1 MMRTMITLLSPR
13 FLSFKNGGLSRN
25 AGNRRVRFLLFV
37 LIGVLFWAGAFSGF
51 YRVLVYFRGIEEFGA
66 ILANKLL
73 SMIILTFFSL
83 LLFSSI
89 VVSLSKLY
97 LSRDLTLVHS
107 LPVARSDIFWARWI
121 ESVMDSSWM
130 ALFFSMPV
138 FLSYGIVYEAGIF
151 YYLITATA
159 MLALALIS
167 SFLSVWVTLISA
179 YILPAGRIRSL
190 FVFLG
195 LFLVVALVVAF
206 RIMRPERLVNPESF
220 ASLVLYL
227 KEMGTAGS
235 PFLPSTWVAESIS
248 SALNDVKKTAL
259 FNLSLAWSCAGALFA
274 IVNWTAGV
282 VYFRGFTKAQTASER
297 LLVHKK
303 STSTGRSFLSRILS
317 RPITALMAKE
327 VRTLFRDQTQWTQ
340 LFLIAALIVVYLY
353 NFSVLPVEQ
362 SKIRTIYIQNIFSFL
377 NMGLAAFVLTA
388 IAARFIYPA
397 VSCEG
402 DAFWIIRA
410 APVNLRRFLL
420 VKFFVY
426 YVPLAV
432 LAEILIVI
440 SNILLQVTPFM
451 MVLSALTIFL
461 MTPGIVAMGI
471 GLGAAWPDFHAENPA
486 QSVSSFGGL
495 LFMLISAAFI
505 AAVIILEAGPVY
517 RLFMADINGKS
528 LTCMQTLWIILS
540 FLIVLLLCVLAVIL
554 PLRLGERRL
563 AD

>member
-1 MMRTMITLLSPR
+1 L
-13 FLSFKNGGLSRN
+13 
-25 AGNRRVRFLLFV
+25 A
-37 LIGVLFWAGAFSGF
+37 F
-51 YRVLVYFRGIEEFGA
+51 YRVLVYFQGIEEFGD

-73 SMIILTFFSL
+73 SMIIVTLFSL

-107 LPVARSDIFWARWI
+107 LPVARGDIFWARWI

-151 YYLITATA
+151 YYLIAVTA
-159 MLALALIS
+159 MLALLLIS

-179 YILPAGRIRSL
+179 YLLPAGRIRSL

-195 LFLVVALVVAF
+195 LFLVVALIVAF

-220 ASLVLYL
+220 ASLVVYL

-235 PFLPSTWVAESIS
+235 PLLPSTWVAECIS
-248 SALNDVKKTAL
+248 FALNDLKRTAL
-259 FNLSLAWSCAGALFA
+259 FNLFLAWSCVAALFT
-274 IVNWTAGV
+274 IVNWTAGL

-303 STSTGRSFLSRILS
+303 PPSTDKRLVSGILS
-317 RPITALMAKE
+317 RPITALIAKE

-340 LFLIAALIVVYLY
+340 LFLIAALIVIYLY

-362 SKIRTIYIQNIFSFL
+362 SKIRTIYVQNIFSFL

-388 IAARFIYPA
+388 IAARFVYPA

-432 LAEILIVI
+432 LAEILIVV
-440 SNILLQVTPFM
+440 SNILLQVTLFM
-451 MVLSALTIFL
+451 MVLSAVTIFL
-461 MTPGIVAMGI
+461 MTPGIVALGI
-471 GLGAAWPDFHAENPA
+471 GLGAAWPDFHSENPA

-517 RLFMADINGKS
+517 RLFMADMNGKS
-528 LTCMQTLWIILS
+528 LTGMQTLWIVLS
-540 FLIVLLLCVLAVIL
+540 FLIVLLLCVLAVVL

>member
-1 MMRTMITLLSPR
+1 MHAIITLLLPR

-25 AGNRRVRFLLFV
+25 AGRRRVRFLLFAV
-37 LIGVLFWAGAFSGF
+37 IGLLFWAGAFLAF
-51 YRVLVYFRGIEEFGA
+51 YRVLVYFQGIEEFGD

-73 SMIILTFFSL
+73 SMIIVTLFSL

-107 LPVARSDIFWARWI
+107 LPVAHGDIFWARWI

-151 YYLITATA
+151 YYLIAVTA
-159 MLALALIS
+159 MLALLLIS

-179 YILPAGRIRSL
+179 YLLPAGRIRSL

-195 LFLVVALVVAF
+195 LFLVVALIVAF

-220 ASLVLYL
+220 ASLVVYL

-235 PFLPSTWVAESIS
+235 PLLPSTWVAESIS
-248 SALNDVKKTAL
+248 FALNDLKRTAL
-259 FNLSLAWSCAGALFA
+259 FNLFLAWSCVAALFT
-274 IVNWTAGV
+274 IVNWTAGL

-303 STSTGRSFLSRILS
+303 PPSTDKRLVSRILS
-317 RPITALMAKE
+317 RPITALIAKE

-340 LFLIAALIVVYLY
+340 LFLIAALIVIYLY

-362 SKIRTIYIQNIFSFL
+362 SKIRTIYVQNIFSFL

-388 IAARFIYPA
+388 IAARFVYPA

-410 APVNLRRFLL
+410 APVNLRKFLL

-432 LAEILIVI
+432 LAEILIVV
-440 SNILLQVTPFM
+440 SNILLQVTLFM
-451 MVLSALTIFL
+451 MVLSAATIFL
-461 MTPGIVAMGI
+461 MTPGIVALGI
-471 GLGAAWPDFHAENPA
+471 GLGAAWPDFHSENPA

-517 RLFMADINGKS
+517 RLFMADMNGKS
-528 LTCMQTLWIILS
+528 LTGMQTLWIVLS
-540 FLIVLLLCVLAVIL
+540 FLIVLLLCVLAVVL